1 MHLELFA
8 SVPSLWLQ
16 LKNPLL
22 AVLVAT
28 HADIVNFPSP
38 FGDKLGYDKDMLLL
52 REQEKIRGWVF
63 RSNTPNP
70 VNQRKDLK
78 KFKVGVAG

>member
-1 MHLELFA
+1 M
-8 SVPSLWLQ
+8 
-16 LKNPLL
+16 KNPLL

-28 HADIVNFPSP
+28 HVDIVNFPSP
-38 FGDKLGYDKDMLLL
+38 FGDKSGYDKDMPLL
-52 REQEKIRGWVF
+52 REQDQIRGWVF

-78 KFKVGVAG
+78 KLKVGVVG